1 MKAFVR
7 YTMKRNQDQGLGI
20 DAQCCM
26 QMHVW
31 WDLAMCIACGVV
43 HWAHAKTHAAHTA
56 VRRLI
61 RNTGLDEHYT
71 ACECFHRDCPVIGA
85 RTFSHAFDEY
95 NVNTYF
101 CCIFFLLPQYIISLY
116 RYCQMIRR
124 AQNCTL
130 LSIEF
135 RRANLWM
142 EAAKGTY
149 PLVSCIHTH
158 CTHRSMVCV

>member
-1 MKAFVR
+1 
-7 YTMKRNQDQGLGI
+7 
-20 DAQCCM
+20 
-26 QMHVW
+26 
-31 WDLAMCIACGVV
+31 MCIVCGVV

-101 CCIFFLLPQYIISLY
+101 CCVFFFVASIHHISLS
-116 RYCQMIRR
+116 
-124 AQNCTL
+124 L
-130 LSIEF
+130 LSDD
-135 RRANLWM
+135 
-142 EAAKGTY
+142 
-149 PLVSCIHTH
+149 
-158 CTHRSMVCV
+158 SMGLELHIA